1 MTSTATVDGRQV
13 TFLRAGS
20 SRATPLVLVHGF
32 TGSKE
37 DFEPVLDSLAADRPV
52 IAVDL
57 PGHGGSEGT
66 DDPAAYGL
74 ATTSAWLL
82 RFVDEIGLED
92 FHLLGHSMGGLVV
105 QRTAAVASQRL
116 ASLILMGSGLGAL
129 REEASDHIADV
140 AIAARDRGLQAA
152 WDVILQRPAREFA
165 IPADAQRE
173 EFLYRRFFA
182 LPPAAIIGGAR
193 NLISAAPLGAFL
205 YGIDIPVLVIH
216 GEHDDAWLPSE
227 QALLARTIAGAR
239 LVVVPDAVHSPQL
252 ENRDYWTKAVTEF
265 LAEADGAT
273 AG

>member
-1 MTSTATVDGRQV
+1 MVDGRRV
-13 TFLRAGS
+13 TYLRAGN

-32 TGSKE
+32 TGSKD
-37 DFEPVLDSLAADRPV
+37 DFAPVLDSLAADRPV

-57 PGHGGSEGT
+57 PGHGESEGT

-74 ATTSAWLL
+74 STTSAWLL

-116 ASLILMGSGLGAL
+116 ASLILMSTGLGAL
-129 REEASDHIADV
+129 REEAGDHVTNV
-140 AIAARDRGLQAA
+140 AIAARDQGVAAA
-152 WDVILQRPAREFA
+152 WEVGLQRPAREFVL
-165 IPADAQRE
+165 PADPQRE
-173 EFLYRRFFA
+173 EFHYRRFHA
-182 LPPAAIIGGAR
+182 LPAAAIVGGAR

-252 ENRDYWTKAVTEF
+252 ENRDYWTKAVTGF
-265 LAEADGAT
+265 LAEADVAT
-273 AG
+273 NR

>member
-1 MTSTATVDGRQV
+1 MTSTATVDGRRV
-13 TFLRAGS
+13 AYVRAGS

-37 DFEPVLDSLAADRPV
+37 DFKPVLGSLAADRPV
-52 IAVDL
+52 IAMDL
-57 PGHGGSEGT
+57 PGHGDSEGS

-74 ATTSAWLL
+74 ATTAAWLL
-82 RFVDEIGLED
+82 RFADELGLED

-116 ASLILMGSGLGAL
+116 ASLTLMGTGLGAL
-129 REEASDHIADV
+129 REEAGEHITEV
-140 AIAARDRGLQAA
+140 AIAARDQGLEAA
-152 WDVILQRPAREFA
+152 WAVVLARPAREFVL
-165 IPADAQRE
+165 PADPQRD
-173 EFLYRRFFA
+173 EFCYRRFFA
-182 LPPAAIIGGAR
+182 LPPAAIVGGAR

-265 LAEADGAT
+265 LAEADSST
-273 AG
+273 NR